1 VTPDTLHELLA
12 SIAAD
17 VRALAQASKE
27 ARSPLMT
34 CEQMAELLQVA
45 TRTLRRMELM
55 GEIPKCIHVCGLKR
69 WRRGEVEKWLAGK
82 CR

>member
-1 VTPDTLHELLA
+1 MTRRDLLE

-17 VRALAQASKE
+17 VRAMALAAKE

-34 CEQMAELLQVA
+34 CEQMAGLLQVT

-55 GEIPKCIHVCGLKR
+55 GEIPRCIHVGGLKR

-82 CR
+82 RK

>member
-1 VTPDTLHELLA
+1 MTRRDLLE

-17 VRALAQASKE
+17 VRAMAQAAKE

-34 CEQMAELLQVA
+34 CEQMAELLQVT

-55 GEIPKCIHVCGLKR
+55 DEIPRCIHVGGLKR

-82 CR
+82 RK